1 MRECFVVRRFIP
13 IFLSIFFPFSLL
25 FCSASCRL
33 FAPSAIF
40 PCVGSVSWGSL
51 LIVLSC
57 SSLSFGKSLCLS
69 LRHEGQSSAQARVGV
84 RCLEGGWPSFFV
96 SPESCKKSRAPPRVK
111 CRAKCS
117 EWPGRKRKKQ
127 TRKARIL
134 AISPIIRIAGENKCR
149 NAAFRCYY
157 SLTLQA

>member
-1 MRECFVVRRFIP
+1 MFRRETVHSHLFVHF
-13 IFLSIFFPFSLL
+13 SPFSLF
-25 FCSASCRL
+25 FCPTSCRL

-84 RCLEGGWPSFFV
+84 RCLEGGMAVVFCFPRV
-96 SPESCKKSRAPPRVK
+96 VQKKRVNRVK
-111 CRAKCS
+111 CREKCS